1 MANEMAVIIFRD
13 HSDTDRKPF
22 EDALAKLFAEEAA
35 ASVSLLPHIY
45 HIAENDDV
53 WAELAAID
61 EAVVCL
67 SSLHP
72 RPAEWLLKRHGVGGA
87 GLKTFRIGAFESAEQ
102 CFEECGEHISDTSGS
117 GTIAE
122 LACATADRWHP
133 VIDRGRCVNCKQ
145 CLRFCLFGVYEF
157 DAQSTVRVTSP
168 DNCKPGC
175 PACARICPSSSI
187 MFPLYEKD
195 EAIAGAPG
203 KFVTPDAAAKKM
215 FERRTKRP
223 YQQADAAPD
232 DGLDEL
238 IDDLDR
244 LTRGGRD

>member
-1 MANEMAVIIFRD
+1 MNVIIFRD
-13 HSDTDRKPF
+13 EGDTDRKSF
-22 EDALAKLFAEEAA
+22 EDALAKLFAERAA
-35 ASVSLLPHIY
+35 AAVLLLPHIY
-45 HIAENDDV
+45 HIAEHDGV
-53 WAELAAID
+53 WDELAAIG

-72 RPAEWLLKRHGVGGA
+72 RPAEWLLKRHGIGRA
-87 GLKTFRIGAFESAEQ
+87 GLTAFDMRAYESPEQ
-102 CFEECGEHISDTSGS
+102 CVAACGEHPPGEA
-117 GTIAE
+117 GAIAE
-122 LACATADRWHP
+122 CAAETATRWHP

-145 CLRFCLFGVYEF
+145 CMRFCLFGVYEF
-157 DAQSTVRVTSP
+157 DAQFAVRVANP

-175 PACARICPSSSI
+175 PACARICPSSAI

-203 KFVTPDAAAKKM
+203 KFVSPDAAAKKM
-215 FERRTKRP
+215 FERRTQQP
-223 YQQADAAPD
+223 YQQADAASD

-244 LTRGGRD
+244 LTEGGTD